1 MATTEVSDILTIND
15 GLKEANVYGVQVP
28 GHEGRTGMAAV
39 TLNED
44 TQFDGSRLYSHVIGY
59 LPSYARPRFIR
70 IQNAV
75 EVTGTFK
82 QMKGRLVEQGFDLG
96 QIQDP
101 LYILDDKEKS
111 YVPLTP
117 DIYSSIIS
125 GNVKL

>member
-1 MATTEVSDILTIND
+1 MLSDDALFYN
-15 GLKEANVYGVQVP
+15 A
-28 GHEGRTGMAAV
+28 
-39 TLNED
+39 
-44 TQFDGSRLYSHVIGY
+44 LYSMCFSV
-59 LPSYARPRFIR
+59 
-70 IQNAV
+70 QNAV